1 MNPNIDYLRDK
12 ANRLSLSPGVYLMKD
27 KTGKII
33 YVGKAKALKNRVT
46 SYFRHDSNHNA
57 KTLKLIDNIAD
68 FDFIVCPSELDAL
81 VLECSLI
88 KLHKPKYNILL
99 KDDKGYNYIK
109 ISKGAYPR
117 ISYAL
122 NTNDPNADYLG
133 PFTSGFTVK
142 QAVEEVNTI
151 FMLPTCSRRFP
162 MDIGKERPCLN
173 MHIKKCMGVCCGK
186 ISSEEYK
193 KIIDEALEYLK
204 TGSQKSVD
212 QLTEEMNEAA
222 ENLEFEKA
230 AKLRDRIQAI
240 ARLKNSQKIFDY
252 KTEDYDIVALAQNV
266 SLASIA
272 AVKYR
277 GGRLVDKENFFI
289 GDEYDPGEM
298 RRDFLLS
305 YYPDRDDIPK
315 EIYIDE
321 EFDDMELVT
330 QLLREKAGHAVKF
343 VVPQRGNG
351 LSQIVLAKNNAS
363 EYLALRVGRTAKEI
377 NALEDLRD
385 LLNLE
390 KIPLII
396 ESYDMSNFGE
406 TGRVG
411 GMIVYRN
418 GRPFKPGYRRFN
430 IKDVVGI
437 NDYASMQEVLR
448 RRMQR
453 YLDGDE
459 NFAPLPDLILLDGG
473 QGHVA
478 AVSQVFDEMGI
489 NVPLFGLVKD
499 SKHRTRAIAKEGGEI
514 QISANKPLFKLLTNI
529 QDEVHRYS
537 INFQRVKHKQKT
549 YELELTEVP
558 GIGQAKAQALMK
570 AFKTKQDMKN
580 ATPEELRAAA
590 KIGEEKAQELYRFIQ
605 ERF

>member
-1 MNPNIDYLRDK
+1 MNEHIDYLRDK

-27 KTGKII
+27 RTGKII

-46 SYFRHDSNHNA
+46 SYFRHDANHNA

-109 ISKGAYPR
+109 VTKGAYPR

-122 NTNDPNADYLG
+122 NTNDPNADYIG

-142 QAVEEVNTI
+142 QAVEEANSI

-162 MDIGKERPCLN
+162 MDFGKERPCLN
-173 MHIKKCMGVCCGK
+173 MHIKKCMGVCRGK
-186 ISSEEYK
+186 ISSEEYR
-193 KIIDEALEYLK
+193 KIVDEALEYLK
-204 TGSQKSVD
+204 TGSQKSVE
-212 QLTEEMNEAA
+212 QLTDEMNEAA

-240 ARLKNSQKIFDY
+240 TRLRNSQKIFDY
-252 KTEDYDIVALAQNV
+252 KTDDYDIVALAQNV
-266 SLASIA
+266 SLASVA
-272 AVKYR
+272 VVKYR
-277 GGRLVDKENFFI
+277 GGRLIDKENFFI
-289 GDEYDPGEM
+289 GDEYDPGTM

-305 YYPDRDDIPK
+305 YYPDRQDIPK

-330 QLLREKAGHAVKF
+330 QLLREKAGHVVKF
-343 VVPQRGNG
+343 VVPQRGQG
-351 LSQIVLAKNNAS
+351 MAQIVLAKNNAS

-385 LLNLE
+385 LLGLE

-406 TGRVG
+406 DGRVG

-430 IKDVVGI
+430 IRDVVGI

-459 NFAPLPDLILLDGG
+459 SFRPLPDLILLDGG
-473 QGHVA
+473 QGHVS
-478 AVSQVFDEMGI
+478 AVSEVLVQMGI

-514 QISANKPLFKLLTNI
+514 AISANKPLFKLLTNI

-537 INFQRVKHKQKT
+537 ITFQRVKHKQKT
-549 YELELTEVP
+549 YALELTEVP
-558 GIGQAKAQALMK
+558 GIGQAKAQALMT
-570 AFKTKQDMKN
+570 AFRTKQEMKN
-580 ATPEELRAAA
+580 AAPDELRAAA
-590 KIGEEKAQELYRFIQ
+590 KISEEKAQELYRFIQ

>member
-162 MDIGKERPCLN
+162 MDIVKERPCLY
-173 MHIKKCMGVCCGK
+173 MHFKKCMGVCRGK

>member
-122 NTNDPNADYLG
+122 NTSDPNADYLG

>member
-1 MNPNIDYLRDK
+1 MCADIEK
-12 ANRLSLSPGVYLMKD
+12 H
-27 KTGKII
+27 
-33 YVGKAKALKNRVT
+33 ALHV
-46 SYFRHDSNHNA
+46 FRHH
-57 KTLKLIDNIAD
+57 
-68 FDFIVCPSELDAL
+68 V
-81 VLECSLI
+81 
-88 KLHKPKYNILL
+88 
-99 KDDKGYNYIK
+99 
-109 ISKGAYPR
+109 
-117 ISYAL
+117 
-122 NTNDPNADYLG
+122 
-133 PFTSGFTVK
+133 
-142 QAVEEVNTI
+142 
-151 FMLPTCSRRFP
+151 
-162 MDIGKERPCLN
+162 
-173 MHIKKCMGVCCGK
+173 
-186 ISSEEYK
+186 
-193 KIIDEALEYLK
+193 
-204 TGSQKSVD
+204 
-212 QLTEEMNEAA
+212 
-222 ENLEFEKA
+222 
-230 AKLRDRIQAI
+230 
-240 ARLKNSQKIFDY
+240 
-252 KTEDYDIVALAQNV
+252 VALAQNV

-305 YYPDRDDIPK
+305 YYTDRDDIPK

-453 YLDGDE
+453 YLAGDE

>member
-1 MNPNIDYLRDK
+1 MKLLPDK
-12 ANRLSLSPGVYLMKD
+12 PGVYKMFNAQGEL
-27 KTGKII
+27 I
-33 YVGKAKALKNRVT
+33 YVGKAVNLKNRVRQ
-46 SYFRHDSNHNA
+46 YFQSQKNHTAKVRAMVSN
-57 KTLKLIDNIAD
+57 ICD
-68 FDFIVCPSELDAL
+68 FDFVIVTNETEAL
-81 VLECSLI
+81 NLESNLI
-88 KLHKPKYNILL
+88 KQNMPYYNILL

-109 ISKGAYPR
+109 VSKGAYPR

-122 NTNDPNADYLG
+122 NTNDPDADYIG

-162 MDIGKERPCLN
+162 MDFGRERPCLN
-173 MHIKKCMGVCCGK
+173 MHIKKCMGVCRGK
-186 ISSEEYK
+186 ISSEEYR
-193 KIIDEALEYLK
+193 KIVDEALDYLR

-230 AKLRDRIQAI
+230 AKIRDRIQAI
-240 ARLKNSQKIFDY
+240 TRLRNSQKIFDY
-252 KTEDYDIVALAQNV
+252 KTDDYDIVALAQNV
-266 SLASIA
+266 SLASVA
-272 AVKYR
+272 VVKYR
-277 GGRLVDKENFFI
+277 GGRLIDKENFFI
-289 GDEYDPGEM
+289 GDEYDPGTM

-305 YYPDRDDIPK
+305 YYPDREDIPK
-315 EIYIDE
+315 EIYIDD
-321 EFDDMELVT
+321 EFDDMELVA

-343 VVPQRGNG
+343 IVPQRGQG
-351 LSQIVLAKNNAS
+351 MAQIVLAKNNAS
-363 EYLALRVGRTAKEI
+363 EYLALRVGRTAREI

-385 LLNLE
+385 LLGLD

-406 TGRVG
+406 DGRVG

-459 NFAPLPDLILLDGG
+459 SFMPLPDLILLDGG

-478 AVSQVFDEMGI
+478 AVSEVFAQMGI
-489 NVPLFGLVKD
+489 DVPLFGLVKD
-499 SKHRTRAIAKEGGEI
+499 SKHRTRAIAREGGEI
-514 QISANKPLFKLLTNI
+514 AISANKPLFKLLTNI

-537 INFQRVKHKQKT
+537 ITFQRVKHKQKT
-549 YELELTEVP
+549 YALELTEVP

-570 AFKTKQDMKN
+570 AFKTKQELKN
-580 ATPEELRAAA
+580 AAPEELRTAA
-590 KIGEEKAQELYRFIQ
+590 KISIEKAQELHQFIQ

>member
-1 MNPNIDYLRDK
+1 MNDVLKNKISMLPT
-12 ANRLSLSPGVYLMKD
+12 APGVYVMLDKD
-27 KTGKII
+27 GKII
-33 YVGKAKALKNRVT
+33 YVGKAKILKNRVKQ
-46 SYFRHDSNHNA
+46 YFYSTQ
-57 KTLKLIDNIAD
+57 KTEKVAAMVSNIAD
-68 FDFIVCPSELDAL
+68 FYYIITESEIDAL
-81 VLECSLI
+81 SLENNLI
-88 KLHKPKYNILL
+88 KQYKPKYNILL

-109 ISKGAYPR
+109 VSKGAYPR

-122 NTNDPNADYLG
+122 NTNDPDADYIG

-162 MDIGKERPCLN
+162 MDFGRERPCLN
-173 MHIKKCMGVCCGK
+173 MHIKKCMGVCRGK
-186 ISSEEYK
+186 ISSEEYR
-193 KIIDEALEYLK
+193 KIVDEALDYLR

-230 AKLRDRIQAI
+230 AKIRDRIQAI
-240 ARLKNSQKIFDY
+240 TRLRNSQKIFDY
-252 KTEDYDIVALAQNV
+252 KTDDYDIVALAQNV
-266 SLASIA
+266 SLASVA
-272 AVKYR
+272 VVKYR
-277 GGRLVDKENFFI
+277 GGRLIDKENFFI
-289 GDEYDPGEM
+289 GDEYDPGTM

-305 YYPDRDDIPK
+305 YYPDREDIPK
-315 EIYIDE
+315 EIYIDD
-321 EFDDMELVT
+321 EFDDMELVA

-343 VVPQRGNG
+343 IVPQRGQG
-351 LSQIVLAKNNAS
+351 MAQIVLAKNNAS
-363 EYLALRVGRTAKEI
+363 EYLALRVGRTAREI

-385 LLNLE
+385 LLGLD

-406 TGRVG
+406 DGRVG

-459 NFAPLPDLILLDGG
+459 SFMPLPDLILLDGG

-478 AVSQVFDEMGI
+478 AVSEVFAQMGI
-489 NVPLFGLVKD
+489 DVPLFGLVKD
-499 SKHRTRAIAKEGGEI
+499 SKHRTRAIAREGGEI
-514 QISANKPLFKLLTNI
+514 AISANKPLFKLLTNI

-537 INFQRVKHKQKT
+537 ITFQRVKHKQKN
-549 YELELTEVP
+549 YALELTEVP

-570 AFKTKQDMKN
+570 AFKTKQELKN
-580 ATPEELRAAA
+580 AAPEELRTAA
-590 KIGEEKAQELYRFIQ
+590 KISIEKAQELHQFIQ